1 MINSHIY
8 KNSNNFGYFYRKQST
23 KQKISSIMAEK
34 KFGYYYKEFFDEIRE
49 TRALR
54 KPRKR

>member
-1 MINSHIY
+1 
-8 KNSNNFGYFYRKQST
+8 
-23 KQKISSIMAEK
+23 MAEK